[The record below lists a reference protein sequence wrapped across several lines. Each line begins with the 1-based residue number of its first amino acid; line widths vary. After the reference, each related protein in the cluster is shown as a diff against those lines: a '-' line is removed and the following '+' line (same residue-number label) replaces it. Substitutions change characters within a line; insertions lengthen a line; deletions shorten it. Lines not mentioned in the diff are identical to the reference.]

1 MSDDLQGFSA
11 LPTGQADAI
20 CMDVPWRF
28 KTFDGKATN
37 RSTER
42 HYPTM
47 TLDQIAALPVASLA
61 APDCHLFFWTT
72 GPFLQKAFA
81 IINGYGFRYSS
92 MAFVWIKL
100 RRAYD
105 VTQLTALPTIEA
117 DFHLGTGHTT
127 RKNAEF
133 CILARRGSPKRHA
146 KDVRE
151 LIVAPVREHSRKPEE
166 FRDRVD
172 RYVGRD
178 QGRAPTVIE
187 LFARS
192 QRPGW
197 ISWGNEINRF
207 R

>member
-1 MSDDLQGFSA
+1 MPGELHGFSN
-11 LPTGQADAI
+11 LPLGTAEAI

-28 KTFDGKATN
+28 KTFDGKLTN

-47 TLDQIAALPVASLA
+47 TLAQIAELPVAQLA
-61 APDCHLFFWTT
+61 ARDCHMFFWTT
-72 GPFLQKAFA
+72 GPFLAKA
-81 IINGYGFRYSS
+81 IDIMEGYGFRYSS
-92 MAFVWIKL
+92 MAFVWVKL
-100 RRAYD
+100 RRGYD
-105 VTQLTALPTIEA
+105 SLQLTALPTIEA
-117 DFHLGTGHTT
+117 DFHMGTGHTT
-127 RKNAEF
+127 RKNAEI
-133 CILARRGSPKRHA
+133 CLLGRRGSPKRYA
-146 KDVRE
+146 RDVRE

-178 QGRAPTVIE
+178 IGRTPTIIE

-197 ISWGNEINRF
+197 LSWGNEINRF